1 MRLHRPVAAAAVLGV
16 SLLAVG
22 LADHDRPAQSQA
34 PLPNDFTNFE
44 SHPVHPVCLSPS
56 GTRLFAVNVPDA
68 RLSVFDVAPGGDLT
82 LVDEIP
88 VGLEPVSVAALSDDV
103 VWVVNHLSDDVSVV
117 DVAAGNVIR
126 SIKTLDEPT
135 DVVFAKTSTSPS
147 APTVAFVCLSQ
158 PDLVQAY
165 DPATFVPLGA
175 PIAIGGKDPRA
186 LALSADRTRV
196 YTVAFESGNKTTVVP
211 FQAVRPANGGLGL
224 PPPVPAM
231 RGDLPAAPEV
241 GLIVQHDGAKW
252 ADELGRNWNPQAPYT
267 VADRDL
273 FVIDA
278 ASRTVS
284 TQVTGVGT
292 LLFNLAPHPVTGN
305 LWVTNT
311 EALNLKRF
319 EPNLRGQ
326 FVRNRVTVVDPL
338 AGLVVSTV
346 HLNPHV
352 SYATSPGP
360 AGEIALSLAQPTD
373 VRFTPDGSKAY
384 VAALGS
390 NKVGVLDG
398 NTAAVTGRIPVG
410 QGPVGLAMAADGQR
424 LYVYNRFDN
433 TISIVAT
440 ASDQVTG
447 TVSLGF
453 DPTPAV
459 IRTGRPFLYDA
470 ALTSGHGDA
479 SCASCH
485 AFANQDNL
493 AWDLGDPQ
501 GNFQSPPPGQIDPA
515 LEGFHP
521 MKGPM
526 ATQSLRGLPG
536 TGRLHWRA
544 DRTDFNAF
552 NGAFV
557 SLNGR
562 ADSLSTAD
570 MQAYTSF
577 ILTVRY
583 PPNPNRYLDNSLPN
597 PALGPSAFRGQDEF
611 INQTHDAFFTCNNCH
626 LVPTGTNGQVV
637 NDAALLED
645 QDIKIP
651 HLRNMYEKDGFS
663 RAPGSVNKSGIGF
676 THDGAFD
683 NLVQFLRL
691 PVFQFPDGDPER
703 RDIEAFLLA
712 FDTGMRPSVGRRFT
726 LHAGNRDLAATTTL
740 LDSLYSAADSQHCDL
755 VVLGKSAGVKRGWL
769 YDRAAKTFLPDRVAE
784 PNLSKA
790 ALRALAGTGSELTW
804 FGVPPSS
811 GLRMAIDRDRDGYR
825 NRDEL
830 DAGSNPG
837 NPESTPANVAVQP
850 PPGVSG
856 RIALAAPS
864 PNPSGGSGAG
874 GALAMTTL
882 RYTLPAA
889 ADAKLEV
896 YDALGRRVVTLVDGR
911 LPAGAGAATWDGRDD
926 AGRPVGAGLYFY
938 RLSAL
943 DQRVTQKG
951 LRL

>member
-1 MRLHRPVAAAAVLGV
+1 MRLRPFAAAAFVLGT
-16 SLLAVG
+16 SLLAIG

-44 SHPVHPVCLSPS
+44 SHPVHPICLSPS
-56 GTRLFAVNVPDA
+56 GNRLFAVNVPDA
-68 RLSVFDVAPGGDLT
+68 RLSVFDVAPGTGALT

-88 VGLEPVSVAALSDDV
+88 VGLEPVSVAALTDNI

-126 SIKTLDEPT
+126 TIRTLDEPT
-135 DVVFAKTSTSPS
+135 DVAFARTSTSPS

-158 PDLVQAY
+158 PDLLQAY
-165 DPATFVPLGA
+165 DPTTFVPIGT
-175 PIAIGGKDPRA
+175 PIAIDGKDPRA
-186 LALSADRTRV
+186 LALSADRTQV
-196 YTVAFESGNKTTVVP
+196 YTVAFESNNKTTVVP
-211 FQAVRPANGGLGL
+211 FQAVNTGGGLPTPS
-224 PPPVPAM
+224 PPM
-231 RGDLPAAPEV
+231 RADLPAAPQV
-241 GLIVQHDGAKW
+241 GLIVQHDGAAWK
-252 ADELGRNWNPQAPYT
+252 DEIGRNWNAQLPYSLG
-267 VADRDL
+267 DRDL
-273 FVIDA
+273 FVVDA
-278 ASRTVS
+278 ATRTVVD
-284 TQVTGVGT
+284 QITGVGT
-292 LLFNLAPHPVTGN
+292 LLFNLARHPITGA

-326 FVRNRVTVVDPL
+326 FVRNRVSIVDP
-338 AGLVVSTV
+338 VSGTVNPV

-352 SYATSPGP
+352 NYTVSPGP

-373 VRFTPDGSKAY
+373 LRFTPDGAKAY

-390 NKVGVLDG
+390 NKLGVLDG
-398 NTAAVTGRIPVG
+398 TTAAVTGRIPVG

-424 LYVYNRFDN
+424 LYTYNRFDN
-433 TISIVAT
+433 TISVIAT
-440 ASDQVTG
+440 ASDQVVATI
-447 TVSLGF
+447 SLGF
-453 DPTPAV
+453 DPTPAM
-459 IRTGRPFLYDA
+459 IRDGRPFLYDA

-485 AFANQDNL
+485 AFANNDNL

-501 GNFQSPPPGQIDPA
+501 GNFQNKPPGQIDPA

-526 ATQSLRGLPG
+526 ATQTLRGLPG

-544 DRTDFNAF
+544 DRETFHSF

-562 ADSLSTAD
+562 ADSLSAAD
-570 MQAYTSF
+570 MQTYTDF

-583 PPNPNRYLDNSLPN
+583 PPNPNRYLNNALPN
-597 PALGPSAFRGQDEF
+597 PALAPSAFRGEDEF
-611 INQTHDAFFTCNNCH
+611 LNQTHDAFFTCNNCH
-626 LVPTGTNGQVV
+626 LVPTGTNGQLI

-663 RAPGSVNKSGIGF
+663 RAPGAVNKSGIGF

-683 NLVQFLRL
+683 NLVNFLRL
-691 PVFQFPDGDPER
+691 QVFQFPGGDAER
-703 RDIEAFLLA
+703 RDMEAFLLA
-712 FDTGMRPSVGRRFT
+712 FDTGMRPSVGRRTT
-726 LHAGNRDLAATTTL
+726 LHAANRDLPATTSL

-755 VVLGKSAGVKRGWL
+755 VVLGKSGGLKRGWF
-769 YDRAAKTFLPDRVAE
+769 YDRVAKTFLPDRVSE
-784 PNLSKA
+784 PSLSKT
-790 ALRALAGTGSELTW
+790 ALRALVADGSELTW

-837 NPESTPANVAVQP
+837 NPESTPANVAVGDP
-850 PPGVSG
+850 PVPDAGAG
-856 RIALAAPS
+856 RIALAGAS
-864 PNPSGGSGAG
+864 PNPFGAS
-874 GALAMTTL
+874 ASASTTL
-882 RYTLPAA
+882 RFSLPIAT
-889 ADAKLEV
+889 DVRLEV
-896 YDALGRRVVTLVDGR
+896 YDAMGRHVVTLLDGR
-911 LPAGAGAATWDGRDD
+911 HEAGTGAATWDGHDD
-926 AGRPVGAGLYFY
+926 AGKPVGAGLYFY

-943 DQRVTQKG
+943 GQRVTQKG